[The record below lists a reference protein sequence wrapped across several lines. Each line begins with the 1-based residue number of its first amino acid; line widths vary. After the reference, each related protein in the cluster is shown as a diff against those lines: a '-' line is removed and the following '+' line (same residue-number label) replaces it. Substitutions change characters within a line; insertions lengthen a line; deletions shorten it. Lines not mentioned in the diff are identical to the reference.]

1 MSISILIV
9 RVFSPMSS
17 FQTGISD
24 SPKVDLGEGVSKSS
38 FHALLIPAS
47 HQPEPPRRCHNDV
60 RCTASGVAKTGMS
73 LEWLS

>member
-1 MSISILIV
+1 MCLNAYMSISILIV

-47 HQPEPPRRCHNDV
+47 HQATEAMPQ
-60 RCTASGVAKTGMS
+60 
-73 LEWLS
+73 